1 MKIAAII
8 PAYNEERGIGDVL
21 KAVCKAKLP
30 NEIIVVSDGS
40 KDRTVEIAKSFGV
53 KVLEHFPNK
62 GKAAAML
69 KGVSATDADTLL
81 FIDADLVGLTSE
93 LVDSLIKPIIEDRAE
108 VTMGLFAGG
117 KFSTDLA
124 QKIFPFLTGQ
134 RAMKRNVW
142 EGAKVREDSQY
153 GVEVY
158 VTRYMAKHNVR
169 VENILLK
176 GCTQLFKEQK
186 GQAVHG
192 FGQRLKMVFDIA
204 KAMFAPEEKPK
215 KHKSNKVKTIKIST
229 KLYKKERNPIKLLKL
244 TPKRTVGGLKK

>member
-1 MKIAAII
+1 MKVAAII

-21 KAVCKAKLP
+21 KAVCNAKLP
-30 NEIIVVSDGS
+30 NEVIVVSDGS
-40 KDRTVEIAKSFGV
+40 KDKTADIAKAFGI
-53 KVLEHFPNK
+53 KVLEQFPNR

-69 KGVSATDADTLL
+69 KGVATTDADILV
-81 FIDADLVGLTSE
+81 FIDADLVGLTPE
-93 LVDSLIKPIIEDRAE
+93 LVDALVRPIMEDRAE

-134 RAMKRNVW
+134 RAMKRAVW

-186 GQAVHG
+186 GQAVQG
-192 FGQRLKMVFDIA
+192 FGRRLKMVYDIA
-204 KAMFAPEEKPK
+204 KAMFVPEERPRKHKPK
-215 KHKSNKVKTIKIST
+215 KLKAIKPSP
-229 KLYKKERNPIKLLKL
+229 KPHKKEKKPIKLLKL
-244 TPKRTVGGLKK
+244 TPKE